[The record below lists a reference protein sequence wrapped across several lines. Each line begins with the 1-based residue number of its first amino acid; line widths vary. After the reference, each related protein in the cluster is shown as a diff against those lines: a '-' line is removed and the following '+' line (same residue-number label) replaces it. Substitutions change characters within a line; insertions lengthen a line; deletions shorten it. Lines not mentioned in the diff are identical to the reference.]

1 MSTPLS
7 AASPS
12 SSDSPSGHPGGT
24 NLLDFAASRDR
35 LSADKASLTKPG
47 RDLVAAAGR
56 IAGARLVIQSDWA
69 ARGVDRDRPGA
80 PRLAVSQDG
89 GRGPPPGRGHHC
101 GRVPRWTAPGLPKL
115 GDQPFWA
122 TGRRYSQRWRVITRR
137 PSAADGYLSAPW
149 AAGAAAGCPAAG
161 GGAPD
166 AAGAS

>member
-47 RDLVAAAGR
+47 RGLVAAAGR

-80 PRLAVSQDG
+80 PRLAVP
-89 GRGPPPGRGHHC
+89 RMAAVVHHPGAGTIAAAFR
-101 GRVPRWTAPGLPKL
+101 AGLP
-115 GDQPFWA
+115 
-122 TGRRYSQRWRVITRR
+122 RVCR
-137 PSAADGYLSAPW
+137 S
-149 AAGAAAGCPAAG
+149 
-161 GGAPD
+161 
-166 AAGAS
+166 